1 MTVELDPRTQRL
13 AEQALAKARAQ
24 FDAAEL
30 IAAKGD
36 YPLAYSSLVLSA
48 EEEAKCILYRCVALG
63 VATFDPRLAEDHILL
78 REKDLRVHP
87 IKQGTFVLAN
97 FFSALLFAGAN
108 LAMRNAAGE
117 SFTQEKVMETIQSAM
132 TMVIEEGPTAG
143 DLERRKQAGQYSG
156 DTTSSG
162 APAVPASKEE
172 YDQLHDILDFR
183 IEFHEASMSYRPQAE
198 DLRDGRDKLRAWRVE
213 HGGPTG
219 GSDLDF
225 MDPRPKRRDA
235 SSSRAT

>member
-87 IKQGTFVLAN
+87 IKQGNSSLPT
-97 FFSALLFAGAN
+97 
-108 LAMRNAAGE
+108 
-117 SFTQEKVMETIQSAM
+117 SF
-132 TMVIEEGPTAG
+132 P
-143 DLERRKQAGQYSG
+143 
-156 DTTSSG
+156 
-162 APAVPASKEE
+162 
-172 YDQLHDILDFR
+172 H
-183 IEFHEASMSYRPQAE
+183 
-198 DLRDGRDKLRAWRVE
+198 
-213 HGGPTG
+213 
-219 GSDLDF
+219 
-225 MDPRPKRRDA
+225 
-235 SSSRAT
+235 SSSRGLTSRCEMPRENRSLKRR